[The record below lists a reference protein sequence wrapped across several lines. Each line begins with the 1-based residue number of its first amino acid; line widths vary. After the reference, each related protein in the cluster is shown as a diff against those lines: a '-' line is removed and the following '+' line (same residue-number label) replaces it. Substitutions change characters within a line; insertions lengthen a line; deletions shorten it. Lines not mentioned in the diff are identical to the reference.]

1 MMDWRWGKVILGS
14 STGCLVVVVVVVV
27 VCVCLC
33 GNASKVA
40 DRCREKK
47 NELLH
52 AEEQKIKQQ

>member
-1 MMDWRWGKVILGS
+1 VWCEAFCCAYV
-14 STGCLVVVVVVVV
+14 CLVVVVVVVV